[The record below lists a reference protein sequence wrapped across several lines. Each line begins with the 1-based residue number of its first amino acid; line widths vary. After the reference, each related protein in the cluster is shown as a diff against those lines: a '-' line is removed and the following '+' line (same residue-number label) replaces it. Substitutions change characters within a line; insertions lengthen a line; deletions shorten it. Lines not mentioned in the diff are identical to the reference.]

1 MIKTST
7 TKLIKESELVD
18 KHLNQIH
25 TIINNGDSVNDDMIN
40 ELINSIDGW
49 RDCINEIELGI
60 NSNYQLNVKSNNY
73 EYDDESKDFIIY

>member
-25 TIINNGDSVNDDMIN
+25 TIVNNGDSVKDDMIN
-40 ELINSIDGW
+40 ELINNLEGW

-73 EYDDESKDFIIY
+73 EYDNESKDFIIY

>member
-1 MIKTST
+1 MIKTSS

-25 TIINNGDSVNDDMIN
+25 TIINKGDSVKDDIIN
-40 ELINSIDGW
+40 ELVNSIEGW
-49 RDCINEIELGI
+49 RDCITEIELGI

-73 EYDDESKDFIIY
+73 EYDDDSKEIIIY

>member
-1 MIKTST
+1 
-7 TKLIKESELVD
+7 LIKESELVD

-25 TIINNGDSVNDDMIN
+25 TIINNGDNVKDDIIN
-40 ELINSIDGW
+40 ELVNSLEGL

-73 EYDDESKDFIIY
+73 EYDDESK

>member
-1 MIKTST
+1 MNIIPR
-7 TKLIKESELVD
+7 LIKESELVD

-25 TIINNGDSVNDDMIN
+25 TIVNNGDSVKDDMIN
-40 ELINSIDGW
+40 ELINNLEGW

-73 EYDDESKDFIIY
+73 EYDNESKDFIIY